1 MPVVLTNE
9 DVREIIFRLDGSK
22 KLAVELLYG
31 TGMRLNEV
39 LSLRILDL
47 DFERDE
53 ITIQY
58 GKGAASG
65 KYNEKCQSKSLQS
78 VFKRFTPKILCIML
92 SICYN

>member
-9 DVREIIFRLDGSK
+9 DVRKIISRLDGSK

-53 ITIQY
+53 ITIHY

-65 KYNEKCQSKSLQS
+65 KYNEKWRS
-78 VFKRFTPKILCIML
+78 KRFTPKILYIML

>member
-1 MPVVLTNE
+1 MNKIENPQKMINEFLTN
-9 DVREIIFRLDGSK
+9 LS
-22 KLAVELLYG
+22 VELLYG

-53 ITIQY
+53 ITIHY

-65 KYNEKCQSKSLQS
+65 KCKMKNASLQGYK
-78 VFKRFTPKILCIML
+78 VYLKGLRLKFFV
-92 SICYN
+92 

>member
-1 MPVVLTNE
+1 MNKIENLQKMINEFLTN
-9 DVREIIFRLDGSK
+9 
-22 KLAVELLYG
+22 LAVELLYV

-53 ITIQY
+53 ITIHY

-65 KYNEKCQSKSLQS
+65 KCNEKCQSKRLQS

>member
-1 MPVVLTNE
+1 MNKIENPQKMINEFLTN
-9 DVREIIFRLDGSK
+9 
-22 KLAVELLYG
+22 LAVELLYG

-53 ITIQY
+53 ITIHY
-58 GKGAASG
+58 GKGAVSG
-65 KYNEKCQSKSLQS
+65 KYNEKCQSKRLQS

>member
-1 MPVVLTNE
+1 MNKIENPQKMINEFLTN
-9 DVREIIFRLDGSK
+9 
-22 KLAVELLYG
+22 LAVELLYV

-47 DFERDE
+47 DSERDE
-53 ITIQY
+53 ITIHY

-65 KYNEKCQSKSLQS
+65 KCNEKCQSKRLQS

>member
-1 MPVVLTNE
+1 
-9 DVREIIFRLDGSK
+9 
-22 KLAVELLYG
+22 
-31 TGMRLNEV
+31 MRLNEV

-47 DFERDE
+47 DFGRDE
-53 ITIQY
+53 ITIHY

-65 KYNEKCQSKSLQS
+65 KYNEKCQSKRLQS